1 MDKNELKQ
9 LRNLKREID
18 ILQELINKI
27 PKEQDKVYGSS
38 AEFPYQKRGF
48 VISGYSDEENT
59 QLARELESKKRK
71 LMREMERLTNYIYG
85 IDDSQIR
92 QVLILRFVEGRTWDA
107 VAAKMGYGYTKEQ
120 LRKKVERFLAKN

>member
-1 MDKNELKQ
+1 
-9 LRNLKREID
+9 
-18 ILQELINKI
+18 
-27 PKEQDKVYGSS
+27 
-38 AEFPYQKRGF
+38 
-48 VISGYSDEENT
+48 
-59 QLARELESKKRK
+59 
-71 LMREMERLTNYIYG
+71 MREMERLTNYIYG